1 MFKRHWIV
9 LYLAFIALFRIFYPS
24 LYLSVRQ
31 LLLTVCNSTVVLD
44 MTGQEKLLIP
54 IVTGTENGGKNE
66 TYEYRTENRKPK
78 TYMIQIP
85 LGKQFTEMYA
95 CQCNYDATHVVA
107 SECKR

>member
-1 MFKRHWIV
+1 M
-9 LYLAFIALFRIFYPS
+9 
-24 LYLSVRQ
+24 
-31 LLLTVCNSTVVLD
+31 
-44 MTGQEKLLIP
+44 
-54 IVTGTENGGKNE
+54 GGKNE